1 MAYTEPTFWDY
12 VRAAFHAR
20 PVVRGL
26 GGVPWNK
33 VALVVA
39 GILGFG
45 NPGFWLLG
53 LGGEMA
59 YLYAMASNPRFQ
71 NLVRGER
78 LAAVKEE
85 TGERLERTLAM
96 LSAAARE
103 RFGHLR
109 GQCFEVQRT
118 SRAVQGGASSVLDES
133 RLSSLD
139 QLLWLF
145 LRLLVSLETL
155 DRQMAEANPKAL
167 QSEIAALEKE
177 LAAMGEAS
185 ERLKKSKESL
195 LDLKKK
201 RIDNLQRAGEAR
213 LLLTSELQRIEQQ
226 VELLREEAAIS
237 RSPEALSSKIDAVA
251 GGLTD
256 TSSWMRQHEALLGEL
271 GVEETLAAPPP
282 ILDRPPAGR
291 ERT

>member
-1 MAYTEPTFWDY
+1 MPYIEPTFWDY
-12 VRAAFHAR
+12 VRAAFQAR

-53 LGGEMA
+53 LGGELA
-59 YLYAMASNPRFQ
+59 YLYWMASNPRFQ

-85 TGERLERTLAM
+85 AGLRLERSMAM
-96 LSAAARE
+96 LSTAARE
-103 RFGHLR
+103 RFGRLR
-109 GQCFEVQRT
+109 DQSFEVQRT
-118 SRAVQGGASSVLDES
+118 SRAVQGGGSPVLDEA
-133 RLSSLD
+133 RLASLD

-155 DRQMAEANPKAL
+155 DRQMAETSPMAL
-167 QSEIAALEKE
+167 QTEITALGKE
-177 LAAMGEAS
+177 IVGMGDAS

-195 LDLKKK
+195 LDLTKK
-201 RIDNLQRAGEAR
+201 RLENYQRAGETR
-213 LLLTSELQRIEQQ
+213 LLLTSELLRIEQQ
-226 VELLREEAAIS
+226 IELLREEAAIA

-256 TSSWMRQHEALLGEL
+256 TNSWIRQHEELLSDL
-271 GVEETLAAPPP
+271 GIEETLAAPPH
-282 ILDRPPAGR
+282 ILDRQPV
-291 ERT
+291 ERVRS

>member
-1 MAYTEPTFWDY
+1 MAYTEPSFWDY

-26 GGVPWNK
+26 GGVAWNK
-33 VALVVA
+33 VALAVA

-53 LGGEMA
+53 LGGEVA
-59 YLYAMASNPRFQ
+59 YLYWMASNPRFQ
-71 NLVRGER
+71 NLVRGQR
-78 LAAVKEE
+78 LAAEREE
-85 TGERLERTLAM
+85 TGARLERSMAM
-96 LSAAARE
+96 LSTAARE
-103 RFGHLR
+103 RFGRLR
-109 GQCFEVQRT
+109 GQCAEVQRT
-118 SRAVQGGASSVLDES
+118 SRAVQGGGSSVLDEE

-155 DRQMAEANPKAL
+155 DRQMAETSPMTL
-167 QSEIAALEKE
+167 QKEIAALEKE
-177 LAAMGEAS
+177 IAGMGEAS
-185 ERLKKSKESL
+185 ERLRKSKESL
-195 LDLKKK
+195 LDLTRK
-201 RIDNLQRAGEAR
+201 RLENYQRAGETR

-226 VELLREEAAIS
+226 VELLREEAAIA

-251 GGLTD
+251 GGLSD
-256 TSSWMRQHEALLGEL
+256 TTSWMRQHEALLSDL

-282 ILDRPPAGR
+282 ILERPPAGR
-291 ERT
+291 ERE

>member
-1 MAYTEPTFWDY
+1 MAYSEPTFWDY

-33 VALVVA
+33 VGLVVA

-53 LGGEMA
+53 LGGEVA
-59 YLYAMASNPRFQ
+59 YLYWMASNPRFQ
-71 NLVRGER
+71 NVVKGER
-78 LAAVKEE
+78 LAEVKEE
-85 TGERLERTLAM
+85 TGQRLERSMAM
-96 LSAAARE
+96 LSTAARE
-103 RFGHLR
+103 RFGRLR

-118 SRAVQGGASSVLDES
+118 SRAVQGGGSTILDEA

-155 DRQMAEANPKAL
+155 DRQMAETSPTAL
-167 QSEIAALEKE
+167 QSEIAALERE
-177 LAAMGEAS
+177 IGSMGEAS
-185 ERLKKSKESL
+185 ERLKRSKESL

-201 RIDNLQRAGEAR
+201 RLDNFGRAGETR
-213 LLLTSELQRIEQQ
+213 MLLTSELQRIEQQ
-226 VELLREEAAIS
+226 VELLREEAAIA

-251 GGLTD
+251 GGLAD
-256 TSSWMRQHEALLGEL
+256 TSSWMRQHEELLNDL
-271 GVEETLAAPPP
+271 GIEETLAAPPQ
-282 ILDRPPAGR
+282 ILDRPPRAR
-291 ERT
+291 ERA

>member
-1 MAYTEPTFWDY
+1 MPYTEPTFWDY
-12 VRAAFHAR
+12 VRAAFNAR
-20 PVVRGL
+20 PVIRGL
-26 GGVPWNK
+26 GSVPWNK
-33 VALVVA
+33 VGLVVA

-53 LGGEMA
+53 VGGELA
-59 YLYAMASNPRFQ
+59 YLYWMASNPRFQ

-78 LAAVKEE
+78 LAEVKEE
-85 TGERLERTLAM
+85 TSARLERSLAM
-96 LSAAARE
+96 LSDGSRE

-118 SRAVQGGASSVLDES
+118 SRAVQGGGSSVLDEA
-133 RLSSLD
+133 RLHSLD

-155 DRQMAEANPKAL
+155 DRQMAETSPRAL
-167 QSEIAALEKE
+167 QAEIAALEKE
-177 LAAMGEAS
+177 IAGMGEAS
-185 ERLKKSKESL
+185 ERLRRSKESL
-195 LDLKKK
+195 LELTKK
-201 RIDNLQRAGEAR
+201 RLENFQRASETR

-226 VELLREEAAIS
+226 VELLREEAAIA

-256 TSSWMRQHEALLGEL
+256 TSSWMRQHEELLSDL
-271 GVEETLAAPPP
+271 GVEETLAAPPQ